1 MMQWQP
7 SEGITPTPELMD
19 IILCDQSVSVLAGAG
34 AGKTEL
40 LAQKSNYLLQT
51 GKCMWPKRILCL
63 SYKKEAQENIKERV
77 MKRCGQKGDR
87 FDSYTFDAFFKS
99 IVDRFK
105 DILSMDKRPLNSYD
119 LVFSSKESN
128 GKDKLS
134 FDLIR
139 QLALE
144 ILKIR
149 ADIVDLFS
157 LTYSHVFIDEFQD
170 TRSDQYELIKLLFK
184 DKGTQLLAV
193 GDINQSIML
202 WAGARKTVFE
212 DCEKEFNTTK
222 KLLVQNFRASD
233 EIQEVLRCFIHFVQN
248 DVNFS
253 PITRSVDSCTIHHY
267 DNEFSE
273 ADDLAN
279 KIENFIASGIEEKE
293 ICVLAKQQSEQYTE
307 KLRDKLTTKG
317 IRNLDMSELQDVLKE
332 PLGRIFSS
340 LFKVCTS
347 RSPSSYTELCD
358 LYLALHRVN
367 HGDEKEDGLIKSL
380 SDKIAENREK
390 LINSANP
397 DLLILCI
404 KDIIKFFGVNKIMGR
419 WNQYKSTNYW
429 DKLWSSLEQH
439 LRYTIGATQSFNEAA
454 LMFQAENSVQIMNI
468 HKCKGL
474 EYKVVIFLGL
484 EDQAF
489 WNYKKAKFEN
499 DCALYVALSRAK
511 EKILVT
517 TAENREH
524 RMNNGYDNRNSKYQL
539 VEPIYS
545 FLTSHCKF
553 KSILYP

>member
-1 MMQWQP
+1 MMMQWQP

-367 HGDEKEDGLIKSL
+367 YGDEKEDGLIKSL

-419 WNQYKSTNYW
+419 WNQYKSTNHW

-439 LRYTIGATQSFNEAA
+439 LRYTIGATQSLNEAA

-474 EYKVVIFLGL
+474 EYKVIIFLGL

-524 RMNNGYDNRNSKYQL
+524 RMNNGYDNRNSKYKL

-553 KSILYP
+553 KSI